1 MLLHFNQVYKKYNN
15 NFNVIM
21 FNLFQFTFNK
31 IEKGGRFYM
40 VPNKLNLNLSA
51 SKYMKDAGIYFAIL

>member
-1 MLLHFNQVYKKYNN
+1 MLLCLIF
-15 NFNVIM
+15 
-21 FNLFQFTFNK
+21 FNLLSIK
-31 IEKGGRFYM
+31 SKKGGSFYM

>member
-1 MLLHFNQVYKKYNN
+1 MLLQFNQVSKKHNK

-31 IEKGGRFYM
+31 IEKGGSFYM
-40 VPNKLNLNLSA
+40 VPNKLNLNLST
-51 SKYMKDAGIYFAIL
+51 SKCMKDAGIYFAIL

>member
-1 MLLHFNQVYKKYNN
+1 MLLQFNQVYKRHNN

-40 VPNKLNLNLSA
+40 VPKKSNLNLSA

>member
-1 MLLHFNQVYKKYNN
+1 MLLQFNQASKKHNKN
-15 NFNVIM
+15 LNVIM

>member
-1 MLLHFNQVYKKYNN
+1 MLLQFNQVSKKHNK

-31 IEKGGRFYM
+31 IEKGGSFYM